1 MDRLLNRAITPL
13 YLCCVGCPIRVSD
26 MRITVIFGLL
36 AMAFPA
42 ISPGQGQTSYQCSF
56 GELQRRVEILT
67 EPGVSVPCEV
77 HYYKD
82 TEAPGDKQVLWSAGS
97 QEGFCESK
105 TEEFVAKLEGWGWD
119 CGQGGEA
126 APATEP
132 EVEPE
137 VEAEAE
143 AMPEADAAE
152 GADEAPPVYD
162 DTDVLS
168 PGNPTG

>member
-13 YLCCVGCPIRVSD
+13 YLRCVGCPIRVSD

-105 TEEFVAKLEGWGWD
+105 TEEFIAKLEGWGWD
-119 CGQGGEA
+119 CGDGGEA
-126 APATEP
+126 APATAPEAPSAPEAAAEP
-132 EVEPE
+132 EATEE
-137 VEAEAE
+137 SE
-143 AMPEADAAE
+143 
-152 GADEAPPVYD
+152 EAPPVYD